1 MTLLMADQGSALT
14 RDNVREEAR
23 EIISAIDASRAHP
36 VRFEAHW
43 RRLWQL
49 VREAK
54 AAYLPWE
61 SSNPGPWHLTDTAES
76 DSGASPN
83 LTAGDFMVAMW
94 PPDHARLGGDLPGLL
109 NWAGVPAPDAA

>member
-1 MTLLMADQGSALT
+1 MPDQVPALT

-23 EIISAIDASRAHP
+23 EIISAIDANRFHP
-36 VRFEAHW
+36 GRFEAHW
-43 RRLWQL
+43 RLLWQL

-61 SSNPGPWHLTDTAES
+61 SSNSGPWHLTQTPES

-83 LTAGDFMVAMW
+83 LSAGDFVVAMW

-109 NWAGVPAPDAA
+109 NWAGVPEPDAA

>member
-1 MTLLMADQGSALT
+1 MADQIPALT

-23 EIISAIDASRAHP
+23 EILSAIEASRSHQGP
-36 VRFEAHW
+36 FEANW

-61 SSNPGPWHLTDTAES
+61 PSNSGPWHL
-76 DSGASPN
+76 SGDPDYRRGDLPN
-83 LTAGDFMVAMW
+83 LSAGNFVVSIW
-94 PPDHARLGGDLPGLL
+94 PPDQAGLGADLPGLL
-109 NWAGVPAPDAA
+109 NWAGVPEPDAR